1 MMGTKTY
8 APEQRAEALVEALP
22 YIKQFRDAVIVV
34 KYGGSAMTDPTL
46 ATTFAED
53 IVLLRSVGMKPV
65 VVHGGGPQIG
75 HHLKKLG
82 KETRFQDGLRVTDS
96 ETLDIVRMIL
106 VGKIGLGQ
114 RGVTHLH
121 FRVTPLTKDKP
132 ATLTAIILRGR
143 ALSGPHKAKRQLRRQ
158 DVCSSSGVMTPRLA
172 ASQRSTS
179 RACTTPTT
187 FPASERTTS

>member
-1 MMGTKTY
+1 MSLNTSTRYGRPIVRRY
-8 APEQRAEALVEALP
+8 AGLVP
-22 YIKQFRDAVIVV
+22 
-34 KYGGSAMTDPTL
+34 TDTL
-46 ATTFAED
+46 DVA
-53 IVLLRSVGMKPV
+53 SV
-65 VVHGGGPQIG
+65 VVESEAHDMRTQRIGLAGWSDQAQRPLDAPASVLDYLSFGPSFHQTFW
-75 HHLKKLG
+75 
-82 KETRFQDGLRVTDS
+82 E
-96 ETLDIVRMIL
+96 
-106 VGKIGLGQ
+106 LGQ